1 MQKNYGKNIYADTL
15 STFLNQAYYYHI
27 NGNYKKMD
35 KLLKAASEIIQKE
48 KDINNILKNE
58 IKCLEI
64 FDINPFGKN
73 IDVLN
78 NKVIACN
85 TAIKENNLFETN
97 KEQYLD
103 EFLSNKFQNI
113 KNDSAFEKSSKEVV
127 RYLGMEKREKVLTV
141 TMEKFY
147 ELHQDKVR
155 EICKEFTQKRQEF
168 LSQHINEE
176 QKLEQ
181 KGQNNELKQ
190 QSYKHL

>member
-1 MQKNYGKNIYADTL
+1 MQNEVGKNIYYKKEKNL
-15 STFLNQAYYYHI
+15 SKLLYLSYENHI
-27 NGNYKKMD
+27 NGNHKLMD
-35 KLLKAASEIIQKE
+35 KFLNIACEIIQKE

-127 RYLGMEKREKVLTV
+127 RYLGLEKREKTLTA

-147 ELHQDKVR
+147 ELRQNKIR
-155 EICKEFTQKRQEF
+155 EICKEFTLKRQAF
-168 LSQHINEE
+168 LSQHINQE
-176 QKLEQ
+176 QKHEQ
-181 KGQNNELKQ
+181 KKQ
-190 QSYKHL
+190 KEYNKSLER

>member
-147 ELHQDKVR
+147 ELRQDKIR
-155 EICKEFTQKRQEF
+155 EICKEFTLKRQAF
-168 LSQHINEE
+168 LSQHINQE
-176 QKLEQ
+176 QKHEQ
-181 KGQNNELKQ
+181 KKQ
-190 QSYKHL
+190 KEHNKSLER

>member
-147 ELHQDKVR
+147 ELRQDKIR
-155 EICKEFTQKRQEF
+155 EICKEFTLKRQAF
-168 LSQHINEE
+168 LSQHINQE

-181 KGQNNELKQ
+181 KGQNKELKQ
-190 QSYKHL
+190 QLYKHL

>member
-147 ELHQDKVR
+147 ELRQDKIR
-155 EICKEFTQKRQEF
+155 EICKEFTLKRQAF
-168 LSQHINEE
+168 LSSILIKNRSTN
-176 QKLEQ
+176 K
-181 KGQNNELKQ
+181 KSKKNTIKVLKDN
-190 QSYKHL
+190 YI

>member
-1 MQKNYGKNIYADTL
+1 MQNKHGNNTYNKTL
-15 STFLNQAYYYHI
+15 SEVLFMAKEELKTGNYDLMDSFLNIAC
-27 NGNYKKMD
+27 N
-35 KLLKAASEIIQKE
+35 IIEKE

-64 FDINPFGKN
+64 FDVNPFGKN

-147 ELHQDKVR
+147 ELRQDKIR
-155 EICKEFTQKRQEF
+155 EICKEFTLKRQAF
-168 LSQHINEE
+168 LSSILIKNRSTN
-176 QKLEQ
+176 K
-181 KGQNNELKQ
+181 KSKKNTIKVLKDN
-190 QSYKHL
+190 YI

>member
-64 FDINPFGKN
+64 FDVNPFGKN

-147 ELHQDKVR
+147 ELRQDKIR
-155 EICKEFTQKRQEF
+155 EICKEFTLKRQAF
-168 LSQHINEE
+168 LSQHINQE

-181 KGQNNELKQ
+181 KGQNKELKQ
-190 QSYKHL
+190 QLYKHL

>member
-1 MQKNYGKNIYADTL
+1 MQNKHGNNTYNKTL
-15 STFLNQAYYYHI
+15 SEVLFMAKEELKTGNYDLMDSFLNIAC
-27 NGNYKKMD
+27 N
-35 KLLKAASEIIQKE
+35 IIEKE

-64 FDINPFGKN
+64 FDVNPFGKN

-147 ELHQDKVR
+147 ELRQDKIR
-155 EICKEFTQKRQEF
+155 EICKEFTLKRQAF
-168 LSQHINEE
+168 LSQHINQE

-181 KGQNNELKQ
+181 KGQNKELKQ
-190 QSYKHL
+190 QLYKHL

>member
-64 FDINPFGKN
+64 FDVNPFGKN

-147 ELHQDKVR
+147 ELRQDKIR
-155 EICKEFTQKRQEF
+155 EICKEFTLKRQAF
-168 LSQHINEE
+168 LSSILIKNRSTN
-176 QKLEQ
+176 K
-181 KGQNNELKQ
+181 KSKKNTIKVLKDN
-190 QSYKHL
+190 YI

>member
-1 MQKNYGKNIYADTL
+1 MQNEVGKNIYYKKEKNL
-15 STFLNQAYYYHI
+15 SKLLYLSYENHI
-27 NGNYKKMD
+27 NGNHKLMD
-35 KLLKAASEIIQKE
+35 KFLNIACEIIQKE

-127 RYLGMEKREKVLTV
+127 RYLGLEKREKTLTA

-147 ELHQDKVR
+147 ELRQNKIR
-155 EICKEFTQKRQEF
+155 EICKEFTLKRQAF
-168 LSQHINEE
+168 LSQHINQE
-176 QKLEQ
+176 QQHEQ
-181 KGQNNELKQ
+181 IKKKEHNKDFER
-190 QSYKHL
+190 